1 MCHARWKEMD
11 YERLE
16 EGLCALPLFPYGFID
31 TSRVVITVKC
41 TCNVETLKT
50 LITWKS

>member
-1 MCHARWKEMD
+1 MCPARWKEMD
-11 YERLE
+11 YEKPE
-16 EGLCALPLFPYGFID
+16 EGLRALPLCPYEFID